1 MPIYNYE
8 CEGCG
13 PFTAMQPMARFQD
26 PCACPE
32 CGAEASRTTLSAPA
46 IASINPGGRIAHEA
60 IQPNANPRHS
70 SAAHPAGCGCC
81 MRRLPLPGALSAG
94 GRVFT
99 SHGPIRRNEQ

>member
-26 PCACPE
+26 PCACPA
-32 CGAEASRTTLSAPA
+32 CGAEAQRTVSSPPA
-46 IASINPGGRIAHEA
+46 IASIKPGGRTAQEA
-60 IQPNANPRHS
+60 THP
-70 SAAHPAGCGCC
+70 SAAYPQRSTAHPAGCGCC
-81 MRRLPLPGALSAG
+81 TRRVPLPGALSAG

-99 SHGPIRRNEQ
+99 SHGPVGRSGE